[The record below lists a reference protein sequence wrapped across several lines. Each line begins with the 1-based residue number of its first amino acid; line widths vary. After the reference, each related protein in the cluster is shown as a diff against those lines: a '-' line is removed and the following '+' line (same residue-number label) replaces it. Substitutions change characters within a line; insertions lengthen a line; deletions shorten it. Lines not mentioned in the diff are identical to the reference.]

1 MKERKINNPQRGALE
16 EIGNAIT
23 HGIGALLSILGM
35 ILMILKSN
43 NNIEMISSII
53 YCSGL
58 FILFTMSC
66 LYHSFKNNSKV
77 KQLFRRFDH
86 LSIYILIVS
95 TFVPILLVFIG
106 GVNGILFGVCQWIIA
121 ILGIVFIAVFGVNK
135 YKKMHMTFYLLLGW
149 SGIMLLPVMIKEQI
163 YFAYYILGGGIIYTL
178 GIIPFMIKGK
188 CAHFIWHFFVLLGA
202 AIQWV
207 GIFLYAI

>member
-1 MKERKINNPQRGALE
+1 MKERKINNPQRGVLE

-106 GVNGILFGVCQWIIA
+106 GVKGILFGVCQWIIA

-135 YKKMHMTFYLLLGW
+135 FKKMHMTFYLLLGW
-149 SGIMLLPVMIKEQI
+149 SGIMLLPAMIKEQI

-178 GIIPFMIKGK
+178 GIIPFTIKGK

-202 AIQWV
+202 AIQWA

>member
-1 MKERKINNPQRGALE
+1 MKERKINNPQRGVLE

-43 NNIEMISSII
+43 NNIELISSII

-106 GVNGILFGVCQWIIA
+106 GVKGIIFGACQWIIA

-135 YKKMHMTFYLLLGW
+135 FKKMHMTFYLLLGW
-149 SGIMLLPVMIKEQI
+149 SGIMLLPAMIKEQI

-202 AIQWV
+202 AIHWV

>member
-106 GVNGILFGVCQWIIA
+106 GVKGILFGVCQWIIA

>member
-1 MKERKINNPQRGALE
+1 MKERKINNPQRGVLE

-106 GVNGILFGVCQWIIA
+106 GVKGIIFGACQWIIA

-135 YKKMHMTFYLLLGW
+135 FKKMHMTFYLLLGW
-149 SGIMLLPVMIKEQI
+149 SGIMLLPAMIKEQI

-202 AIQWV
+202 AIQWA

>member
-1 MKERKINNPQRGALE
+1 MKERKINNPQRGVLE

-106 GVNGILFGVCQWIIA
+106 GVKGIIFGACQWIIA

-135 YKKMHMTFYLLLGW
+135 FKKMHMTFYLLLGW
-149 SGIMLLPVMIKEQI
+149 SGIMLLPAMIKEQI

-188 CAHFIWHFFVLLGA
+188 CARFIWHFFVLLGA